1 MVTGDSWCLES
12 ARIEVIDICFAFLT
26 FLFFFLLSFECLRI
40 SQSFPIQNK
49 ILLVSGFFIYFSRP
63 DHVSFHAGSILSY
76 VLLPSPLVRPPPPL
90 LAVRLPAALQSSP
103 TSRTHR
109 QVHLYPSLSTFS
121 TTSPAL
127 PPPLYASYFAE
138 AVLLHFSTGSLK
150 TSSLHA

>member
-63 DHVSFHAGSILSY
+63 DHVSFHAGSILFY
-76 VLLPSPLVRPPPPL
+76 VLLPSPLGGPPPHPPPPL
-90 LAVRLPAALQSSP
+90 PYDFPRPFNPRLLLALTVK
-103 TSRTHR
+103 
-109 QVHLYPSLSTFS
+109 STF
-121 TTSPAL
+121 TLAL
-127 PPPLYASYFAE
+127 ALSPPLPQHFLHHFMLPILLKLCSYIFRL
-138 AVLLHFSTGSLK
+138 VH
-150 TSSLHA
+150 